1 MFYTVWIHVNLSIK
15 MYDQREIIIIQTD
28 YINFLKINIFSGSR
42 CTYLPKTDNE
52 L

>member
-1 MFYTVWIHVNLSIK
+1 MDSSNYNHENIWAKRITIIK
-15 MYDQREIIIIQTD
+15 VDNIKA
-28 YINFLKINIFSGSR
+28 LKINTFSGSR